1 MTGPHPNYHSPL
13 GSWLGETPDLEVIK
27 RQGWRELRI
36 LVIRPDDRRLES
48 HERDIVKRI
57 GERLYGN
64 KEKDHG

>member
-1 MTGPHPNYHSPL
+1 MTGPNPNYRSPL
-13 GSWLGETPDLEVIK
+13 GLWLGETPDLEVIK

-57 GERLYGN
+57 GERLYGA